1 MAQPET
7 NWLTA
12 EGAGAPKKEAPAP
25 APKRLGLGAPHVERG
40 KAARVALDQASPDA
54 GAGEALLHELIGH
67 QTAIAIAVLDA
78 QAEVVARLE
87 YFLDDPRKLLML
99 SKALTE
105 LTSISNTIGRRVEGA
120 LVAASSLRAQRRLWN
135 PGRS

>member
-1 MAQPET
+1 
-7 NWLTA
+7 L
-12 EGAGAPKKEAPAP
+12 
-25 APKRLGLGAPHVERG
+25 V
-40 KAARVALDQASPDA
+40 
-54 GAGEALLHELIGH
+54 GH